1 MIARCRSRGHV
12 DEGGAAG
19 AATALI
25 AGRRGDHRSGVVTI
39 GAVPP
44 REGLVPACDRFPSPA
59 IRHSARSMPDFFSI
73 EKRHSKASCQ
83 EFRTGRYSTD
93 SGALDDTERH
103 RTTRKKIRRE
113 AAIPVRWTL
122 TSFTRTRSEPAADG
136 RQGELQTCDQ
146 RVLNHRR
153 EPPRPRLGV
162 NAVAGRCR
170 DSRRATV
177 PGQPGAPL
185 NAHGRQRTTLNN
197 NDRRSPLTTCSVT
210 LPALNECRPTRP
222 NCFTTTLRSA
232 RQSTWATTDSPPCY
246 SEPSRGISQL

>member
-12 DEGGAAG
+12 DEGVAG
-19 AATALI
+19 AAAALI

-73 EKRHSKASCQ
+73 EKRDSKASCQ

-146 RVLNHRR
+146 RVLNLRR
-153 EPPRPRLGV
+153 EPPRRRLGV
-162 NAVAGRCR
+162 DAVAGAFAGTP
-170 DSRRATV
+170 S
-177 PGQPGAPL
+177 
-185 NAHGRQRTTLNN
+185 AHR
-197 NDRRSPLTTCSVT
+197 PPVT
-210 LPALNECRPTRP
+210 TRP
-222 NCFTTTLRSA
+222 SERPRTPANNPEQQRPPITTITRYESPYRS
-232 RQSTWATTDSPPCY
+232 
-246 SEPSRGISQL
+246 L